1 MGEPPKTESAMCHTG
16 YWMFRDRK
24 KVEDT
29 QATQTTQQRRAGVI
43 DTLLRDA
50 NKQSE
55 QTKPEETPVKEV
67 APAK

>member
-1 MGEPPKTESAMCHTG
+1 MCHTG
-16 YWMFRDRK
+16 YWIFRERK
-24 KVEDT
+24 KVEET
-29 QATQTTQQRRAGVI
+29 QATQQRRAGVI

>member
-1 MGEPPKTESAMCHTG
+1 MCHAG
-16 YWMFRDRK
+16 YWTYREQK
-24 KVEDT
+24 KAEAT
-29 QATQTTQQRRAGVI
+29 QATQQRRAGVI

-50 NKQSE
+50 NNQSE

>member
-1 MGEPPKTESAMCHTG
+1 MCHTG
-16 YWMFRDRK
+16 YWMFREQK

-29 QATQTTQQRRAGVI
+29 QATQQRRADVI

-55 QTKPEETPVKEV
+55 QTKPEETPVKEA

>member
-16 YWMFRDRK
+16 YWMFREQK

-29 QATQTTQQRRAGVI
+29 QATQQRRAGVI

-50 NKQSE
+50 NQQNE